1 MGTMTWIFVGLLLG
15 LGSPFVLLHF
25 QRRRDV
31 ARATVVSGAMSRREA
46 TRPANPFAAVSV
58 RPGGDDPC
66 KAVLDTHHIRYL
78 AVRAPQ
84 LPLPGCDRGKSCGCR
99 YVRHAD
105 RRAPGDRRDVF
116 ARFGG
121 LMPKIAKERRQREE
135 RRKSAR

>member
-1 MGTMTWIFVGLLLG
+1 MGTLTWILVGLLLG
-15 LGSPFVLLHF
+15 LGTPFLLLQF

-31 ARATVVSGAMSRREA
+31 ARATVVSGAMTRREA
-46 TRPANPFAAVSV
+46 ARPANPFAAVSV
-58 RPGGDDPC
+58 QPGGERPC
-66 KAVLDTHHIRYL
+66 KAVLDGQGVRYL
-78 AVRAPQ
+78 AVRAPG

-105 RRAPGDRRDVF
+105 RRTPGDRRDAF

-121 LMPKIAKERRQREE
+121 LLPKAGKDKRVREE